1 MQRNDTSRATTGRT
15 SSTGSDVIELGIASL
30 DTKGPPGVGHDA
42 VGELI
47 GGEGLSHD

>member
-1 MQRNDTSRATTGRT
+1 MERNDTCG
-15 SSTGSDVIELGIASL
+15 SSESDVIELGSASL
-30 DTKGPPGVGHDA
+30 DTKGPPGVGHDF